1 MFHRSETSNVSP
13 RIDFQ
18 RDLERDKQLPFPD
31 DQSIRFK
38 APSLFLAELK
48 TFIASVCIFVRR
60 HATKNKTFDLG
71 FKSPCDACLGLQMAQ
86 KQHRVGLLKCKLF
99 FFQNSANLCA
109 GYYISGREFFT
120 VGDNLISER
129 RPDTRGLTSCLDTAM
144 YTARCHCDGFLS
156 SLTGQC
162 HIQTKE
168 LSKI

>member
-1 MFHRSETSNVSP
+1 M
-13 RIDFQ
+13 
-18 RDLERDKQLPFPD
+18 PFPD

-38 APSLFLAELK
+38 ALSLFLAELK
-48 TFIASVCIFVRR
+48 TFIVSVCIFVRR

-99 FFQNSANLCA
+99 VPFELGQSMRSA
-109 GYYISGREFFT
+109 GYYISGREFST

-162 HIQTKE
+162 HIHTKE
-168 LSKI
+168 LSEIWL